1 MKKLFIIANWK
12 SNKTLDEAKD
22 WLNKF
27 SDHLK
32 SESIDL
38 SNKEIIICP
47 SFTLLGFLSDLNR
60 SLNLPIKLGA
70 QDISPFDQG
79 AYTGEIYGGQI
90 KELADYAIIGHS
102 ERRQNFNES
111 DETIFKKADQA
122 RKFAVIPVFCIQ
134 NENTTIP
141 ENISVI
147 AYEPPSAIG
156 TGHPDTP
163 ENADKIAEMVKSK
176 YNTQFVLYG
185 GSVKSENVKSFS
197 DMPNIDGFLVG
208 GASLNPSDFFQIVKN
223 A

>member
-1 MKKLFIIANWK
+1 M
-12 SNKTLDEAKD
+12 DEAKD

-102 ERRQNFNES
+102 EK
-111 DETIFKKADQA
+111 T
-122 RKFAVIPVFCIQ
+122 KF
-134 NENTTIP
+134 
-141 ENISVI
+141 
-147 AYEPPSAIG
+147 
-156 TGHPDTP
+156 
-163 ENADKIAEMVKSK
+163 
-176 YNTQFVLYG
+176 
-185 GSVKSENVKSFS
+185 
-197 DMPNIDGFLVG
+197 
-208 GASLNPSDFFQIVKN
+208 
-223 A
+223 